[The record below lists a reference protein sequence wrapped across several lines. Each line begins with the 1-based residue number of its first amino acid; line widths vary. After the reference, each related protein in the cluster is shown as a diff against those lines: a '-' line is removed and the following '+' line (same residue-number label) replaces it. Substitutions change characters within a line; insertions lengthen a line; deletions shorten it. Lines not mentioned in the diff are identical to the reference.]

1 MERCEICPRMCGVNR
16 LAGETGAC
24 RAGTTARVASH
35 CLHTGEEPPISGT
48 RGSGT
53 IFFSHCNMACVYC
66 QNYPISQ
73 MGHGNL
79 VGIES
84 LADIMLT
91 LERRGAHNINLVT
104 PTHFMAQIVE
114 AAAIARRKGLKVP
127 IVSNTSGYERAEV
140 IEMLGGVV
148 QVYLTDMRYWTE
160 ESAAK
165 YSGAPDYPA
174 ANRAAVAE
182 MLRQVGQLK
191 SAGGAAKTGL
201 IIRHLMIPSLG
212 GETREIL
219 RYISQSLSTNTAVS
233 LMSQYFPANRAHLHP
248 ELDRRIT
255 DEERRAVLDML
266 DDFQLENGWVQD
278 PDAPSAPVA

>member
-1 MERCEICPRMCGVNR
+1 
-16 LAGETGAC
+16 
-24 RAGTTARVASH
+24 
-35 CLHTGEEPPISGT
+35 
-48 RGSGT
+48 
-53 IFFSHCNMACVYC
+53 
-66 QNYPISQ
+66 
-73 MGHGNL
+73 
-79 VGIES
+79 
-84 LADIMLT
+84 
-91 LERRGAHNINLVT
+91 
-104 PTHFMAQIVE
+104 
-114 AAAIARRKGLKVP
+114 VP